1 LALSYS
7 TETADREERIIL
19 PMAISGQEMPVKTLG
34 ESCYTQRVTGALM
47 DDVKEQLKVLILRSL
62 RITDV
67 SPAELSDDRVL
78 MGGDLEIDSIDVLQL
93 ILEIERHFGIK
104 LVKGGKFEKAEWAT
118 VGTLADAIEARLVEA
133 TKK

>member
-1 LALSYS
+1 VNLA
-7 TETADREERIIL
+7 IL
-19 PMAISGQEMPVKTLG
+19 NALPVP
-34 ESCYTQRVTGALM
+34 LM
-47 DDVKEQLKVLILRSL
+47 DDVKEQLKVLILSSL